1 MKILILVMYHES
13 NDENFINYKEVW
25 DKQLIDIKNTNYP
38 IDIKFL
44 TTDQNIDTNYVIK
57 NNDLISN
64 CEENYWHSL
73 LLKVLNGFDFF
84 IKNEYDLVFK
94 TNISTIINFKKFY
107 EYCLSLD
114 KSRKFIYDGVIGK
127 YQDYSFC
134 SGAGMLLNKESVNLL
149 FNKLDIVS
157 DEWTDDI
164 FIGYVLNKLYGIEPC
179 DLLNRFDILHKNTTI
194 TNELIN
200 SYSHIRIK
208 IRDENYDKQYTN
220 LVYNIL
226 HA

>member
-1 MKILILVMYHES
+1 MYHES

-164 FIGYVLNKLYGIEPC
+164 FIGYVLNKLYDIEPC

>member
-44 TTDQNIDTNYVIK
+44 TTDQNINTNYIVK
-57 NNDLISN
+57 NNELISN

>member
-1 MKILILVMYHES
+1 MYHES

-25 DKQLIDIKNTNYP
+25 NKQLIDIKNTNYP